1 MISYIRLLFLCG
13 VLMLMSGCI
22 GGTTKS
28 SSFFSLSA
36 TEANQSEN
44 IIRRDGPAVRLG
56 MFAFP
61 DYLSRPSVVT
71 RSTDNVIIFDEF
83 QRWAGSLENDFHRT
97 LGANLGTLLDSGNIS
112 VYPADSLLSARY
124 QVIGEVISFDGYL
137 GQKAILDVR
146 WLVVDEADNKAH
158 GSMHSV
164 IVEPVAGEDYAAFI
178 AAQSRA
184 VGRLSRAIAD
194 EINHLLANNQK

>member
-1 MISYIRLLFLCG
+1 MINLRLLLVFSMAAL
-13 VLMLMSGCI
+13 LSGCI
-22 GGTTKS
+22 GGATKP
-28 SSFFSLSA
+28 SSFYSLSA
-36 TEANQSEN
+36 SESSQQEN
-44 IIRRDGPAVRLG
+44 VNRTGGPGIRIGL
-56 MFAFP
+56 FAFP
-61 DYLSRPSVVT
+61 DYLSRPNIVT
-71 RSTDNVIIFDEF
+71 RSTDNSFVIDEF

>member
-1 MISYIRLLFLCG
+1 MISYIRLLFFCG

-22 GGTTKS
+22 GSTTKP
-28 SSFFSLSA
+28 SSFFFLSA
-36 TEANQSEN
+36 TEANRSEN
-44 IIRRDGPAVRLG
+44 IIRRDGPAIRLG

-71 RSTDNVIIFDEF
+71 RSTENVIIFDEF

-97 LGANLGTLLDSGNIS
+97 LGSNLSTLLGSENIS
-112 VYPADSLLSARY
+112 VYPADAVSSARY
-124 QVIGEVISFDGYL
+124 QVAGQIISFDGYL
-137 GQKAILDVR
+137 GQKVILDVH
-146 WLVVDEADNKAH
+146 WFVVNVADNKTY

-164 IVEPVAGEDYAAFI
+164 IVEPVAGEDYAAFV

-184 VGRLSRAIAD
+184 VGRLSGAIAD
-194 EINHLLANNQK
+194 EVKHLVANDQK